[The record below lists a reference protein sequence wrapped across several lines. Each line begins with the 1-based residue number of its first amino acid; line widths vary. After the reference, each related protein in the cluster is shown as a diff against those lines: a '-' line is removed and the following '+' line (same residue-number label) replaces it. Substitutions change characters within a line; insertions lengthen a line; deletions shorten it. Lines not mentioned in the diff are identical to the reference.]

1 MQSIYPRSAVKSYH
15 ECLLPLSLKLTF
27 SAVTLAFHAIT
38 MIKIYMFTQKK
49 KILTNISK
57 AANELKSEQL
67 SQKMGSSRKIKSCQ
81 IYRSEFTLFKPKLS
95 HQIPSIDSS
104 LLSI

>member
-49 KILTNISK
+49 ILTNISK

-67 SQKMGSSRKIKSCQ
+67 SQKWAPLEK
-81 IYRSEFTLFKPKLS
+81 
-95 HQIPSIDSS
+95 
-104 LLSI
+104 

>member
-67 SQKMGSSRKIKSCQ
+67 SQKWAPLEK
-81 IYRSEFTLFKPKLS
+81 
-95 HQIPSIDSS
+95 
-104 LLSI
+104 

>member
-27 SAVTLAFHAIT
+27 SAVTLAFDAIT
-38 MIKIYMFTQKK
+38 MIKIYMFTQK

-67 SQKMGSSRKIKSCQ
+67 SQKWTPLEK
-81 IYRSEFTLFKPKLS
+81 
-95 HQIPSIDSS
+95 
-104 LLSI
+104 

>member
-27 SAVTLAFHAIT
+27 SAVTLAFDAIT
-38 MIKIYMFTQKK
+38 MIKIYMFTQK

-67 SQKMGSSRKIKSCQ
+67 SQKWAPLEK
-81 IYRSEFTLFKPKLS
+81 
-95 HQIPSIDSS
+95 
-104 LLSI
+104 